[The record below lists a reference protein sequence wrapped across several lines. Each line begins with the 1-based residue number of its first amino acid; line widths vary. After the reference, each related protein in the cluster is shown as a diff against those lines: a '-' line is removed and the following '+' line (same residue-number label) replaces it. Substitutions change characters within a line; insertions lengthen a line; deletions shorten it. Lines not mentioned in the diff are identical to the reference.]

1 MTASSPPEDP
11 SDDPPRGS
19 KRNIIV
25 TYKELSDINLNVQ
38 AVAQKVDGLFV
49 AIGDLKTT
57 HGDHESRLRSLETT
71 VTTLV
76 AAGNAGK
83 NVWLFVYGALINLP
97 VTIFAIL
104 EYFK

>member
-1 MTASSPPEDP
+1 VTNITQDDPPE
-11 SDDPPRGS
+11 DPPRGS
-19 KRNIIV
+19 KRNIILG
-25 TYKELSDINLNVQ
+25 YKEVSEINLNIQ
-38 AVAQKVDGLFV
+38 AIAQKVDGLFA

-57 HGDHESRLRSLETT
+57 HGDHEARLRALETT
-71 VTTLV
+71 VTSLV

-104 EYFK
+104 QYFK